1 MDIRLSAIF
10 GEECQDLGVRF
21 HTALEKWA
29 FYSGDPEVARQLRI
43 QLGRWLKQ
51 QKSNKNRR

>member
-29 FYSGDPEVARQLRI
+29 LYSGDPEVARQLRI